1 MRGKIIKVTPCRQQ
15 KFSLLGKKLK
25 FPTTISIFYNLQIQ
39 KTICGNTVD
48 KLAVDLY
55 HTQRVKLFISI
66 QYNVTIVTQTAL
78 NTEQHIYYLKVHI
91 LI

>member
-1 MRGKIIKVTPCRQQ
+1 MARVR
-15 KFSLLGKKLK
+15 
-25 FPTTISIFYNLQIQ
+25 Y
-39 KTICGNTVD
+39 VV
-48 KLAVDLY
+48 VDLY

-91 LI
+91 LV